1 MRSSFLLTAAI
12 LLTGCAVQ
20 NPNGDLRLGT
30 RAADG
35 QAGVFSTYLSARF
48 AASDHDLG
56 SAARYY
62 SQTLKSDPSNG
73 SLLGLSFFYSATS
86 GDIASAGTY
95 ANTVVAS
102 APDDRSARLTLAV
115 IAFKK
120 KDYAEA
126 RRNLSLSAKGPFTTL
141 TLALFD
147 AWATAAV
154 NDKAGMEKDLAALA
168 AEKGAENIAA
178 FHMGLLSEFAG
189 NTEAA
194 ETAYKQA
201 LKGGATPRVL
211 EAYGRMLERAGR
223 ATDAAALYN
232 SHKGEAGFAAVVEPG
247 LARVAGATSD
257 AAKTQGGVETVKVT
271 GSKTAPLVATPAD
284 GVAEALFGLAASLS
298 DNASADVSVLYLRMA
313 LYLRPDFGLGQILL
327 ADRFDQLHKYDDA
340 IAAYRAVD
348 AASPY
353 RRMAALGMALDL
365 TRVDKTDAAITEL
378 KRLTSAS
385 PKDSEAWIAIGD
397 AYRSI
402 DRDAAALDAYD
413 HAVTAIG
420 TPQSRDWPLFFARA
434 MVKEKLK
441 DPKGSEAEIDTA
453 LKLAPNEA
461 QLLNYLGYA
470 WVDRGE
476 KVSEALSM
484 LEKAR
489 TLRPYDGYIV
499 DSVGWAYYRLGRY
512 DDAAKTLE
520 QAVLLVPGD
529 PTINEHLGDA
539 LWKAGKRID
548 ARFQWNH
555 AIAFGAD
562 GEVKTAIEQKLKAGL
577 PS

>member
-1 MRSSFLLTAAI
+1 MRYSLLLAALLLAGCAAPKAAYVDNDVGLGDTAA
-12 LLTGCAVQ
+12 VR
-20 NPNGDLRLGT
+20 NLGP
-30 RAADG
+30 ASNN
-35 QAGVFSTYLSARF
+35 FSTYLSARF
-48 AASDHDLG
+48 AVSDHDLKG
-56 SAARYY
+56 AARYFG
-62 SQTLKSDPSNG
+62 QTLKRDPSNG
-73 SLLGLSFFYSATS
+73 SLLSLSFFYSATS
-86 GDIASAGTY
+86 GDFAAAGAY
-95 ANTVVAS
+95 ANTVVATS
-102 APDDRSARLTLAV
+102 PDDRSARLTLAV

-126 RRNLSLSAKGPFTTL
+126 RHHLALSAKGPLATL

-147 AWATAAV
+147 SWAAAAL
-154 NDKAGMEKDLAALA
+154 NDKAGMDKDLAALA

-178 FHMGLLSEFAG
+178 FHTGLLSEFAG
-189 NTEAA
+189 NTAAA

-201 LKGGATPRVL
+201 LKAGATPRVL
-211 EAYGRMLERAGR
+211 EAYGRMLERNGR
-223 ATDAAALYN
+223 VADAEALYN
-232 SHKGEAGFAAVVEPG
+232 SHKGETGFVAVVGPG
-247 LARVAGATSD
+247 LARVAAGS
-257 AAKTQGGVETVKVT
+257 
-271 GSKTAPLVATPAD
+271 SKTAPLVATPAD
-284 GVAEALFGLAASLS
+284 GVAEGLFGLAASLN
-298 DNASADVSVLYLRMA
+298 DRDSADVSVLYLRMA
-313 LYLRPDFGLGQILL
+313 LHLRPDFALAQILL
-327 ADRFDQLHKYDDA
+327 ADRFDQLRRYDDA
-340 IAAYRAVD
+340 VAAYRGVD

-353 RRMAALGMALDL
+353 HRMAMLGLALDL
-365 TRVDKTDAAITEL
+365 TRAGQPDAAIAEL
-378 KRLTSAS
+378 KRLTEADN
-385 PKDSEAWIAIGD
+385 KDGEAWIALGD
-397 AYRSI
+397 AYRAT
-402 DRDAAALDAYD
+402 DRDAQALDAYD

-420 TPQSRDWPLFFARA
+420 TPRARDWPLFFARA

-441 DPKGSEAEIDTA
+441 DSKGSEAEVSAA

-476 KVSEALSM
+476 RVSEALTM

-499 DSVGWAYYRLGRY
+499 DSVGWAYYKLGRY
-512 DDAAKTLE
+512 EDATRMLG

-555 AIAFGAD
+555 AITFGAD
-562 GEVKTAIEQKLKAGL
+562 AQAKAGIEQKLKAGL

>member
-1 MRSSFLLTAAI
+1 MRSSFLFAVAI
-12 LLTGCAVQ
+12 LLAGCAAQ
-20 NPNGDLRLGT
+20 NRDSDMSGRSG
-30 RAADG
+30 AADG

-86 GDIASAGTY
+86 GDIASAGIY

-102 APDDRSARLTLAV
+102 TPDDRSARLTLAV

-147 AWATAAV
+147 AWAAAAL
-154 NDKAGMEKDLAALA
+154 NDKPGMEKDLAALA
-168 AEKGAENIAA
+168 TEKGAENIAA

-189 NTEAA
+189 NIEAA

-223 ATDAAALYN
+223 VADAAALYN

-247 LARVAGATSD
+247 LARIAAGP
-257 AAKTQGGVETVKVT
+257 AKIM
-271 GSKTAPLVATPAD
+271 PLVATPAD

-313 LYLRPDFGLGQILL
+313 LYLRPDLALGQILL
-327 ADRFDQLHKYDDA
+327 ASRFDQLHKYDDA
-340 IAAYRAVD
+340 ITAYRAVD

-353 RRMAALGMALDL
+353 RRLAVLGLAQDL
-365 TRVDKTDAAITEL
+365 TRVEKTDAAIVEL
-378 KRLTSAS
+378 KRLTAADA
-385 PKDSEAWIAIGD
+385 KDSEAWIALGD
-397 AYRSI
+397 SYRAT
-402 DRDAAALDAYD
+402 DKDALALDAYD
-413 HAVTAIG
+413 HAVIAIG
-420 TPQSRDWPLFFARA
+420 TPQARDWPLFFARA

-441 DPKGSEAEIDTA
+441 DTKGSEEEINAA
-453 LKLAPNEA
+453 LKLSPNEA

-476 KVSEALSM
+476 RVNEALSM

-555 AIAFGAD
+555 AITFGAD
-562 GEVKTAIEQKLKAGL
+562 AEAKAVIEQKLKVGL

>member
-1 MRSSFLLTAAI
+1 MRSSFLLAAAI
-12 LLTGCAVQ
+12 LLAGCAAQ
-20 NPNGDLRLGT
+20 NPGSDPRVGLDRDDSE
-30 RAADG
+30 ASA
-35 QAGVFSTYLSARF
+35 FSTYLSARF
-48 AASDHDLG
+48 AASDHDLKG
-56 SAARYY
+56 AARYY
-62 SQTLKSDPSNG
+62 GQTLKSDPSNG

-86 GDIASAGTY
+86 GDIAGAGTY
-95 ANTVVAS
+95 ANTVVA
-102 APDDRSARLTLAV
+102 ATPDDRSARLTLAV

-141 TLALFD
+141 TLSLFD
-147 AWATAAV
+147 AWAAAAL
-154 NDKAGMEKDLAALA
+154 NDRPGMEKDLASLA
-168 AEKGAENIAA
+168 AEKGAENISA
-178 FHMGLLSEFAG
+178 FHMGLLSEFTG

-211 EAYGRMLERAGR
+211 EAYGRMLERSGR
-223 ATDAAALYN
+223 LADAAALYN
-232 SHKGEAGFAAVVEPG
+232 SHKGEGGFAAVVEPG
-247 LARVAGATSD
+247 LARL
-257 AAKTQGGVETVKVT
+257 AAAPAQARNGGVETVTVT
-271 GSKTAPLVATPAD
+271 GLKTAPLVATPAD
-284 GVAEALFGLAASLS
+284 GVAEALFGLAASLN

-313 LYLRPDFGLGQILL
+313 LYLRPDLALGQILL
-327 ADRFDQLHKYDDA
+327 ADRFDQLSKYDDA
-340 IAAYRAVD
+340 VAAYRAVD
-348 AASPY
+348 AVSPY
-353 RRMAALGMALDL
+353 RRMAVLGLALNL
-365 TRVDKTDAAITEL
+365 TRAGKTDDAITEL
-378 KRLTSAS
+378 KRLTAAND
-385 PKDSEAWIAIGD
+385 KDSEAWIALGD
-397 AYRSI
+397 AYRGS
-402 DRDAAALDAYD
+402 DRDTQALDAYD

-420 TPQSRDWPLFFARA
+420 TPRTRDWPLFFARA
-434 MVKEKLK
+434 MVKDKLK
-441 DPKGSEAEIDTA
+441 DAKGSEAEVNAA
-453 LKLAPNEA
+453 LKLSPNEA

-476 KVSEALSM
+476 RINEALTM

-489 TLRPYDGYIV
+489 SLRPYDGYIV

-555 AIAFGAD
+555 AITFGAD
-562 GEVKTAIEQKLKAGL
+562 AEAKAAIEEKLKAGL

>member
-1 MRSSFLLTAAI
+1 MRRSVLLAALLLAGCAGQNPASFGDTPMRSGEDQGGA
-12 LLTGCAVQ
+12 
-20 NPNGDLRLGT
+20 
-30 RAADG
+30 
-35 QAGVFSTYLSARF
+35 FSTYLSARF
-48 AASDHDLG
+48 AASDHDLKG
-56 SAARYY
+56 AAHYY
-62 SQTLKSDPSNG
+62 GQTLKRDPSNG

-86 GDIASAGTY
+86 GDIAAAGTY
-95 ANTVVAS
+95 ANSVVAS

-115 IAFKK
+115 IAFKQK
-120 KDYAEA
+120 NYAEA

-147 AWATAAV
+147 AWAAAAL
-154 NDKAGMEKDLAALA
+154 NDKAGMEKDLATLA
-168 AEKGAENIAA
+168 GEKGAENIAA

-189 NTEAA
+189 NTDAA

-223 ATDAAALYN
+223 TTEAQALYN
-232 SHKGEAGFAAVVEPG
+232 GHRGEGGFAAVVEPG
-247 LARVAGATSD
+247 LARIAAGTKAP
-257 AAKTQGGVETVKVT
+257 
-271 GSKTAPLVATPAD
+271 PLVSTPAE

-313 LYLRPDFGLGQILL
+313 LYLRPDFALAQILL
-327 ADRFDQLHKYDDA
+327 ADRFDRLGRYEDA

-348 AASPY
+348 AASPFHH
-353 RRMAALGMALDL
+353 MAALGLALDL
-365 TRVDKTDAAITEL
+365 SRSGQTEAAIAEL
-378 KRLTSAS
+378 RRLASADA
-385 PKDSEAWIAIGD
+385 KDSEAWIALGD
-397 AYRSI
+397 AYRAGNK
-402 DRDAAALDAYD
+402 DAEALDAYD
-413 HAVTAIG
+413 HAVAAIG
-420 TPQSRDWPLFFARA
+420 TPRPRDWPLFFARA

-461 QLLNYLGYA
+461 QLLNYLGYS

-476 KVSEALSM
+476 RIGEALTM

-499 DSVGWAYYRLGRY
+499 DSVGWAYYKLGRY
-512 DDAAKTLE
+512 EDAARTLE

-539 LWKAGKRID
+539 LWKAGKPMD
-548 ARFQWNH
+548 ARFQWSH
-555 AIAFGAD
+555 AITFGAE
-562 GEVKTAIEQKLKAGL
+562 GETKSALEQKLKTGL
-577 PS
+577 PG

>member
-1 MRSSFLLTAAI
+1 MRSSLLLAAAI
-12 LLTGCAVQ
+12 LLAGCAAR
-20 NPNGDLRLGT
+20 NSDDGMPLLNG
-30 RAADG
+30 AADG
-35 QAGVFSTYLSARF
+35 QAGVYSTYLSARF
-48 AASDHDLG
+48 AASDHDLKN
-56 SAARYY
+56 AARYY
-62 SQTLKSDPSNG
+62 GQTLKNDPANG
-73 SLLGLSFFYSATS
+73 SLLGLSFIYAATA
-86 GDIASAGTY
+86 GDFVSAGKY
-95 ANTVVAS
+95 ADTVVA
-102 APDDRSARLTLAV
+102 ATPDDRFARLTLAV
-115 IAFKK
+115 IALKK
-120 KDYAEA
+120 KDYAEV
-126 RRNLSLSAKGPFTTL
+126 RRNLSLSGKGPFASL
-141 TLALFD
+141 TLALLD
-147 AWATAAV
+147 AWAAAAV

-189 NTEAA
+189 NADAA

-232 SHKGEAGFAAVVEPG
+232 SHKGEGGFVAVVEPG
-247 LARVAGATSD
+247 LARVAAGPA
-257 AAKTQGGVETVKVT
+257 
-271 GSKTAPLVATPAD
+271 KTAPLVTTPAD
-284 GVAEALFGLAASLS
+284 GVAEALFGLAASLN
-298 DNASADVSVLYLRMA
+298 DNNSADVSVLYLRMA
-313 LYLRPDFGLGQILL
+313 LYLRPDFSLGQILL
-327 ADRFDQLHKYDDA
+327 ADRFDQLRKFEDA
-340 IAAYRAVD
+340 ITAYRAVD

-353 RRMAALGMALDL
+353 RRMAALGLALDL
-365 TRVDKTDAAITEL
+365 TRANRTDDAITEL
-378 KRLTSAS
+378 KRLTAANE
-385 PKDSEAWIAIGD
+385 KDSEAWIALGD
-397 AYRSI
+397 AYRST
-402 DRDAAALDAYD
+402 DRDAQALDAYD

-420 TPQSRDWPLFFARA
+420 TPRTRDWPLFFARA

-441 DPKGSEAEIDTA
+441 DAKGSEAEVNAA
-453 LKLAPNEA
+453 LKLSPNEA

-476 KVSEALSM
+476 RVSEALGM

-555 AIAFGAD
+555 AITFGAD
-562 GEVKTAIEQKLKAGL
+562 AEAKASIEQKLKAGL

>member
-1 MRSSFLLTAAI
+1 MRSSFLLAAAI
-12 LLTGCAVQ
+12 LLAGCAAR
-20 NPNGDLRLGT
+20 NSDSDLSASTGV
-30 RAADG
+30 ADG
-35 QAGVFSTYLSARF
+35 QASVFSTYLSARF
-48 AASDHDLG
+48 AASDHDLK

-62 SQTLKSDPSNG
+62 SQTLKGDPSNG

-86 GDIASAGTY
+86 GDIASAGSY
-95 ANTVVAS
+95 ADTVVTS

-141 TLALFD
+141 TLSLFD
-147 AWATAAV
+147 AWAAAAL
-154 NDKAGMEKDLAALA
+154 NDKPGMEKDLASLA

-201 LKGGATPRVL
+201 LKAGATPRVL

-223 ATDAAALYN
+223 AADAAALYN
-232 SHKGEAGFAAVVEPG
+232 SHKGETGFVAVVEPG
-247 LARVAGATSD
+247 LARVAA
-257 AAKTQGGVETVKVT
+257 
-271 GSKTAPLVATPAD
+271 GSAKTAPLVATPAE
-284 GVAEALFGLAASLS
+284 GVAEALFGLAASLN
-298 DNASADVSVLYLRMA
+298 DNTSADVSVLYLRMA
-313 LYLRPDFGLGQILL
+313 LYLRPDFSLSQILL
-327 ADRFDQLHKYDDA
+327 ADRFDQLGKYEDS
-340 IAAYRAVD
+340 IAAYRAVE
-348 AASPY
+348 ATSPY
-353 RRMAALGMALDL
+353 RRMAVLGLALDL
-365 TRVDKTDAAITEL
+365 TRANRTDDAITEL
-378 KRLTSAS
+378 KRLTSAND
-385 PKDSEAWIAIGD
+385 KDSEAWIALGD
-397 AYRSI
+397 AYRAT
-402 DRDAAALDAYD
+402 DKDAQALDAYD

-420 TPQSRDWPLFFARA
+420 TPRARDWPLFFARA
-434 MVKEKLK
+434 MVREKLK
-441 DPKGSEAEIDTA
+441 DSKGSETEVNTA
-453 LKLAPNEA
+453 LKLSPNEA

-562 GEVKTAIEQKLKAGL
+562 AEARATIEQKLKAGL